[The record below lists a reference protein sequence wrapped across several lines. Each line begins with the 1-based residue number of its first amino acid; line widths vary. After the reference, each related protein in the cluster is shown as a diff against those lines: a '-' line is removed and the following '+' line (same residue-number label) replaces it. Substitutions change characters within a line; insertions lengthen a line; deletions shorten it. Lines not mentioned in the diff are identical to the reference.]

1 MPSISMFLGII
12 IRMYWDDHLPPHFHA
27 EYGGYKASY
36 DLDGNR
42 INGEMPSKQ
51 DKLIA
56 AWAVLRSEELAANWE
71 LASNHEQLYKID
83 PLR

>member
-1 MPSISMFLGII
+1 MPTISMFMGII

-27 EYGGYKASY
+27 EYGSHKAAY
-36 DLDGNR
+36 NLDGDL
-42 INGEMPSKQ
+42 IAGDMPRKQ

-56 AWAVLRSEELAANWE
+56 AWAVLHSEELAANWE
-71 LASNHEQLYKID
+71 LAGNHEQLYKID